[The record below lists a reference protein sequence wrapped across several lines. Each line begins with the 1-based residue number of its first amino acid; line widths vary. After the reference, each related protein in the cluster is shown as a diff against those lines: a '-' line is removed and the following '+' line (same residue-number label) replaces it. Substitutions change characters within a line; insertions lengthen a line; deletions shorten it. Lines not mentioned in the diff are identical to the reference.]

1 MRWEII
7 CYNGDRYMSDRHE
20 TLTQFI
26 QRWIIDNNQIEL
38 NIKHV
43 INHH

>member
-7 CYNGDRYMSDRHE
+7 CYNGDRYNSDRHE
-20 TLTQFI
+20 TLTAFI
-26 QRWIIDNNQIEL
+26 ERWMVENNQIQL
-38 NIKHV
+38 NIKQV